1 MNIFFNRKIYIFL
14 HIFVNKILYG
24 LGYKINKII
33 DEESLLVFLDR
44 LKVEKN
50 NHKLI
55 RIGGK
60 ADGGY
65 FVPDDLIGISSCFT
79 AGIGDEISF
88 EYNLAE
94 KGIKCFMADYS
105 VEMPPLSHNNFF
117 FIKKFIGNQNS
128 CKYIKFFE
136 WVEKNRDD
144 YDHILKLDI
153 EGDEYDVLS
162 TITKDHLL
170 KMRIIVFEI
179 HNFSQIINPLV
190 FRLIKLIF
198 DKLQENHS
206 IVYINKN
213 PIFPS
218 IKFSKKLELHD
229 LLEITLIR
237 NDRLNQN

>member
-1 MNIFFNRKIYIFL
+1 M
-14 HIFVNKILYG
+14 
-24 LGYKINKII
+24 
-33 DEESLLVFLDR
+33 
-44 LKVEKN
+44 
-50 NHKLI
+50 
-55 RIGGK
+55 
-60 ADGGY
+60 
-65 FVPDDLIGISSCFT
+65 PDDFIGISSCFT
-79 AGIGDEISF
+79 GGIGDHISF

-105 VEMPPLSHNNFF
+105 VKRLPLSHNNFF
-117 FIKKFIGNQNS
+117 FIKKFIGNQNGR
-128 CKYIKFFE
+128 KYIKFFDWFE
-136 WVEKNRDD
+136 ENCDNQ
-144 YDHILKLDI
+144 DHILKLDI

-162 TITKDHLL
+162 TITKEHLL

-190 FRLIKLIF
+190 FKLIKLIF